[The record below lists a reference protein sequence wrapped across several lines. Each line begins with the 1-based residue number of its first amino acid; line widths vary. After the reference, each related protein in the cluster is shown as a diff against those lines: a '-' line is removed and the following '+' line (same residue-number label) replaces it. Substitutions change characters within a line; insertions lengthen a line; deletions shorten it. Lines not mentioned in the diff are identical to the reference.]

1 MRYYEIVFM
10 IHPDKSEKS
19 NKIISEY
26 KKLISDLSGNI
37 TRLEDWGRRQL
48 SYQIKKLSKAHYI
61 LINIELPSKNINKI
75 KNNLKLNN
83 SIIRYIIIGVNKK
96 ISKISPILKE
106 KLENQDKKEN
116 IVIKKIN
123 V

>member
-1 MRYYEIVFM
+1 M

-19 NKIISEY
+19 NKIILEY
-26 KKLISDLSGNI
+26 KKIISDLSGNI

-75 KNNLKLNN
+75 ENNLKLND

-96 ISKISPILKE
+96 ISKMSPILKE